1 MTESASPVT
10 ETPAPPLRVWLE
22 REGALLRLRLA
33 RPNANLIDVAMTE
46 AIDAALAA
54 HAGDAHLRAVL
65 LDHEGPHFSYGA
77 SIPEHMPEPCAAM
90 LAGMHRMVRRLVEFP
105 LPVLVAIRGWCLGGG
120 LELAC
125 SGHILFAGPDARLGQ
140 PEIKLAVF
148 APAASCLL
156 PERIGQ
162 ARADELLFT
171 GDPVTAERA
180 FAIGLV
186 DHLAEDPELAALA
199 WFDAHLAGHSA
210 SALRRAVHASRADYA
225 QRVSDKLEWVE
236 RFYLDDLMRLEDPIE
251 GLTAFMA
258 KRKPVWQDR

>member
-1 MTESASPVT
+1 MTTPTDTSPDNT
-10 ETPAPPLRVWLE
+10 SPPLRVWTE
-22 REGALLRLRLA
+22 RDGTLLRLRLA
-33 RPNANLIDVAMTE
+33 RPKANLIDVAMTE
-46 AIDAALAA
+46 AVDAALAA
-54 HAGDAHLRAVL
+54 HADDQHLRGVL

-90 LAGMHRMVRRLVEFP
+90 LAGMHAMVRRMVEFP

-125 SGHILFAGPDARLGQ
+125 SGHLLFAGADAKLGQ
-140 PEIKLAVF
+140 PEIKLGVF

-162 ARADELLFT
+162 AKADELLFS
-171 GDPVTAERA
+171 GDHVDATQAL
-180 FAIGLV
+180 AIGLV
-186 DHLAEDPELAALA
+186 NHLADEPEVAALQ
-199 WFDAHLAGHSA
+199 WFDTHLATHSG

-225 QRVSDKLEWVE
+225 RRIRDKLAWVE
-236 RFYLDDLMRLEDPIE
+236 KYYLDDLMRLEDPIE

-258 KRKPVWQDR
+258 KRKPVWKDR

>member
-1 MTESASPVT
+1 M
-10 ETPAPPLRVWLE
+10 ETGTPTDATAAPPLRVWTE

-33 RPNANLIDVAMTE
+33 RPKANLIDVAMTE
-46 AIDAALAA
+46 AIDSALAA
-54 HAGDAHLRAVL
+54 HESDQHLRAVL

-90 LAGMHRMVRRLVEFP
+90 LRGMHEMVRRMVEYP
-105 LPVLVAIRGWCLGGG
+105 LPILVAIRGWCLGGG

-125 SGHILFAGPDARLGQ
+125 AGHLLFAAPDARLGQ

-162 ARADELLFT
+162 AKADELLFS
-171 GDPVTAERA
+171 GDHVDATQAL
-180 FAIGLV
+180 AIGLV
-186 DHLAEDPELAALA
+186 NHVAEDPQVAALA
-199 WFDAHLAGHSA
+199 WFDGHLAPHSA
-210 SALRRAVHASRADYA
+210 SALRRAVHASRRDYA
-225 QRVSDKLEWVE
+225 ARIREKLAWVE
-236 RFYLDDLMRLEDPIE
+236 RYYLDDLMRLEDPIE

-258 KRKPVWQDR
+258 KRKPVWKDR

>member
-1 MTESASPVT
+1 MTNPADSAS
-10 ETPAPPLRVWLE
+10 ENAAPPLAVWTE

-33 RPNANLIDVAMTE
+33 RPKANLIDVAMTR
-46 AIDAALAA
+46 AVDAALAA
-54 HAGDAHLRAVL
+54 HANDPHLRGVL
-65 LDHEGPHFSYGA
+65 LDHDGPNFSYGA

-90 LAGMHRMVRRLVEFP
+90 LAGMHAMVRRLVEFP

-125 SGHILFAGPDARLGQ
+125 SGHLLFAAPDARLGQ

-162 ARADELLFT
+162 AKADELLFS
-171 GDPVTAERA
+171 GDPVTAEQA
-180 FAIGLV
+180 LAIGLV
-186 DHLAEDPELAALA
+186 NHVAGEPAVAALQ
-199 WFDAHLAGHSA
+199 WFDAHLANHSA

-225 QRVSDKLEWVE
+225 RRIRDKLAWVE
-236 RFYLDDLMRLEDPIE
+236 TYYLEDLMRLEDPIE
-251 GLTAFMA
+251 GLTAFLA
-258 KRKPVWQDR
+258 KRKPVWRDR